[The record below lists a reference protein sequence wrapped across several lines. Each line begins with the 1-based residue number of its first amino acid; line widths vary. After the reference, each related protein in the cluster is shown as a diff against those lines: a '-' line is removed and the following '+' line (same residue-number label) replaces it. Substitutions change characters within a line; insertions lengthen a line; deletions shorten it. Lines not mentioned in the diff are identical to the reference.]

1 MAMEIPEDVKGMIY
15 QAWLPALM
23 TTLLAGVK
31 QLPREQRQQLLTQ
44 MCTTCEELAMAGAVG
59 IQPGMSWDEYLD
71 YLRQAIPP
79 VGPWTVEQSGDAFD
93 LIYDCTVGEDG
104 KPRCHCPLVQ
114 LGISEPTSECCD
126 SGARLSARMI
136 GAATGKM
143 VEKAEVVDSPLTSGA
158 SVCRYRVHV
167 RP

>member
-1 MAMEIPEDVKGMIY
+1 MAMEIPEDMKGMIY

-23 TTLLAGVK
+23 TTLLAGIK

-44 MCTTCEELAMAGAVG
+44 MCTTCEEMAMAGAVG

-71 YLRQAIPP
+71 YLKQAPRPI
-79 VGPWTVEQSGDAFD
+79 GPWAVEQSGDAFD
-93 LIYDCTVGEDG
+93 LIYDCTIGEDG

-114 LGISEPTSECCD
+114 LGVSGPTSECCD

-136 GAATGKM
+136 GAATGRP